1 MDLSINLRIGPD
13 IQRVQ
18 DFVHKMGPGR
28 LDAYLYFEVEE
39 CMRALINNV
48 KYDKVNDLRSDFSTD
63 MLRYVTSFLKV
74 I

>member
-18 DFVHKMGPGR
+18 DFVHKMGPSR
-28 LDAYLYFEVEE
+28 LDAYLHFEVEE

-48 KYDKVNDLRSDFSTD
+48 KYDKVNDLRSDFSTE
-63 MLRYVTSFLKV
+63 MLR
-74 I
+74 